1 MSLNYEHIC
10 REVIAIAIHTA
21 DYIMGERGKIM
32 AEQVETKGLNDFVT
46 RVDKNS
52 EKMLI
57 DGLEKLVPDAGF
69 IAEENTKSNKGNVHN
84 WIIDPLDGTTNFIH
98 GLPCFCISIALMEN
112 DEVVIG
118 VIYELNQKECFY
130 AWKNGGAFLNDKP
143 IQVSTAT
150 RLKDSLL
157 ATGFPYYDY
166 KWLDEYMNL
175 FKYFMKNTHGVR
187 RLGSAAADLAYVA
200 AGRLE
205 GFYEYSLKAW
215 DVAAGVL
222 IVTEA
227 GGKVSDFEGGNNYIF
242 GQELVCSN
250 ALIFEEFQLQVSKFM
265 KPNHSNDLKFK

>member
-1 MSLNYEHIC
+1 MSINYEHIC

-21 DYIMGERGKIM
+21 DYIMGERGRVM

>member
-1 MSLNYEHIC
+1 MSINYEHIC

-21 DYIMGERGKIM
+21 DYIMGERGRVM

-118 VIYELNQKECFY
+118 VIYELNQKECFC

>member
-1 MSLNYEHIC
+1 MSINYEHIC

-21 DYIMGERGKIM
+21 DYIMGERGRIM

>member
-1 MSLNYEHIC
+1 MSINYEHIC
-10 REVIAIAIHTA
+10 REVIAIALHTA
-21 DYIMGERGKIM
+21 DYIMGERGRIM

>member
-1 MSLNYEHIC
+1 MSINYEHIC
-10 REVIAIAIHTA
+10 REVIAIALHTA
-21 DYIMGERGKIM
+21 DYIMGERGRVM

>member
-1 MSLNYEHIC
+1 MSINYEHIC

>member
-21 DYIMGERGKIM
+21 DYIMGERGRIM
-32 AEQVETKGLNDFVT
+32 AEQVETKGLNDFVA

-98 GLPCFCISIALMEN
+98 GLPCFCISIALMQN

-118 VIYELNQKECFY
+118 VVYELNQKECFY

>member
-1 MSLNYEHIC
+1 MSINYEHIC
-10 REVIAIAIHTA
+10 REVIAIALHTA
-21 DYIMGERGKIM
+21 DYIMGERGRVM

-57 DGLEKLVPDAGF
+57 DRLEKLVPNAGF
-69 IAEENTKSNKGNVHN
+69 IAEENTKSYKGNVHN

>member
-1 MSLNYEHIC
+1 MSINYEHIC

-21 DYIMGERGKIM
+21 DYIMGERGRVM

-52 EKMLI
+52 EKILI

-118 VIYELNQKECFY
+118 VIYELNQKECFC

>member
-1 MSLNYEHIC
+1 
-10 REVIAIAIHTA
+10 
-21 DYIMGERGKIM
+21 
-32 AEQVETKGLNDFVT
+32 
-46 RVDKNS
+46 
-52 EKMLI
+52 
-57 DGLEKLVPDAGF
+57 
-69 IAEENTKSNKGNVHN
+69 
-84 WIIDPLDGTTNFIH
+84 
-98 GLPCFCISIALMEN
+98 
-112 DEVVIG
+112 
-118 VIYELNQKECFY
+118 
-130 AWKNGGAFLNDKP
+130 
-143 IQVSTAT
+143 
-150 RLKDSLL
+150 
-157 ATGFPYYDY
+157 
-166 KWLDEYMNL
+166 MNL

>member
-1 MSLNYEHIC
+1 
-10 REVIAIAIHTA
+10 
-21 DYIMGERGKIM
+21 MGERGKIM

>member
-98 GLPCFCISIALMEN
+98 GMPCFCISIALMQN

-118 VIYELNQKECFY
+118 VVYELNQKECFY

-250 ALIFEEFQLQVSKFM
+250 ALIFEEFQLQVCKFM
-265 KPNHSNDLKFK
+265 KPNHSNAL

>member
-1 MSLNYEHIC
+1 MSINYEHIC
-10 REVIAIAIHTA
+10 GEVIAIAIHTA
-21 DYIMGERGKIM
+21 DYIMGERGRIM